1 MLVVIDNSNRQEVVF
16 HYYLNNQWKEKS
28 FMVTD
33 NQPLL
38 FYFDKLLKITKQTKE
53 NLIGL
58 AVLIGQGSFTST
70 RIATTLANVFGYV
83 LHIPILGVPEIKL
96 TDLKEKV
103 AKTKIGQ
110 HISATYSG
118 EPNINLTKSKKLKV

>member
-110 HISATYSG
+110 YISATYSG